1 MLTLLISNS
10 GRLLLGFG
18 AVPIRRQQRVL
29 IGDGVVEL
37 LPRELVVLRSTLA
50 RSCQPIWRW

>member
-1 MLTLLISNS
+1 MLMPLISNS

-18 AVPIRRQQRVL
+18 AVQIRRQQRVL

-37 LPRELVVLRSTLA
+37 APA
-50 RSCQPIWRW
+50 